1 MLAQNCMDYSS
12 ENTMYNK
19 DTDKAGTARRLL
31 SNMIQSEN
39 TNVYSL
45 EVSMYGY
52 KPDQKTDKIV
62 PYTEE
67 NCKNNQM
74 GKVDSDLFCLD
85 ILQGR
90 SICRALWD
98 YYKISGHIE
107 GCEILSEE
115 VIFREATMKESFTC
129 CNNIIINVLR
139 IF

>member
-1 MLAQNCMDYSS
+1 MTVSLGATSPTIHFLNPGLRNERHIVSPKMLAQNCMDYSS

-31 SNMIQSEN
+31 SNTIQSEN

-67 NCKNNQM
+67 NCETNKT
-74 GKVDSDLFCLD
+74 GKVDSRLF
-85 ILQGR
+85 
-90 SICRALWD
+90 
-98 YYKISGHIE
+98 
-107 GCEILSEE
+107 LS
-115 VIFREATMKESFTC
+115 RHSPG
-129 CNNIIINVLR
+129 
-139 IF
+139 

>member
-1 MLAQNCMDYSS
+1 MTVSSGATSSTTHFVNQDFRNERHIVFPKMLAQNCMDYSS

-31 SNMIQSEN
+31 SNIIQSEN

-67 NCKNNQM
+67 NCKTDKM
-74 GKVDSDLFCLD
+74 GRVNSRLF
-85 ILQGR
+85 
-90 SICRALWD
+90 
-98 YYKISGHIE
+98 
-107 GCEILSEE
+107 LS
-115 VIFREATMKESFTC
+115 RHSTG
-129 CNNIIINVLR
+129 
-139 IF
+139 